1 MNFLKV
7 MMLLGAIWLLCPS
20 PVQAALAPRS
30 AAAETA
36 VAPAAETAQLSAREK
51 RQQRKTIRQDLRQ
64 RLRDAR
70 AAGDEELVL
79 LIILAILLPPLAMYL
94 YEGDFTTRFWISL
107 VLTLLGAGLIVGV
120 SFLGWLPAVA
130 YTLYIILTGA

>member
-1 MNFLKV
+1 MSLLRV
-7 MMLLGAIWLLCPS
+7 LMLMVAVWLFSPA
-20 PVQAALAPRS
+20 PVQAALAPRP

-51 RQQRKTIRQDLRQ
+51 RQQRKALRQDLRQ

-70 AAGDEELVL
+70 AAGNEELAL

>member
-7 MMLLGAIWLLCPS
+7 MMLLGAIWLLCPL
-20 PVQAALAPRS
+20 PVQAALAPRP

>member
-20 PVQAALAPRS
+20 PVQAALAPRP

-51 RQQRKTIRQDLRQ
+51 RQQRKTMRQDLRQ